1 MGFEKG
7 PDAEVDSRYP
17 FLSGGG
23 GAAVLIAGFDWSRTP
38 LGPLAEWPQNLTAAT
53 ALLLRSP
60 MPILLLWG
68 RDGVM
73 IYNDAYSA
81 FAGGRHPTLFGSK
94 VREGWPE
101 IADFNDNVMKVGLAG
116 GKLAYRDRELT
127 LLRHRGEPEQVWM
140 NLDCSPVLDADGRPA
155 GVIAMVSETTARVKA
170 EERLKAE
177 REQACALV
185 EAEEQLRQAQ
195 KMDAIG
201 RLTGGVAHDLNNLLQ
216 IISGNL
222 QLLGKDVAGNGR
234 AEQRVANAVAGVNR
248 GSKLANQLLAF
259 GRRQA
264 LEPKVIDI
272 GRFVLTLEALLHRT
286 IGEAI
291 EIETIRSG
299 GLWNAFV
306 DPSQI
311 ENAILN
317 LAINAH
323 DAMNGTGKLTIEI
336 GNAHIDDA
344 DARQHPDIRAGQY
357 VLIAVTDTGE
367 GMEADVLGRAF
378 EPFFSTKPAGKGSGL
393 GLSMVYGFVKQSGGH
408 VKIHSAPGEG
418 TTVHLYLPR
427 SLEEEDRLAEAD
439 FGPLTGGAETI
450 LVAEDDDEVR
460 ATVVEM
466 LGDLGYSVLKARDAA
481 SALSV
486 IESGVTIDLLFT
498 DVVMPGPLRS
508 TDLARRAREHLPN
521 LAVLFTSGYAENSIV
536 HEGRLDAG
544 IALLSKPYSQEA
556 LARKIRASLAGRQPL
571 PPAGITANGDGTGGE
586 ETRRLT
592 ILLVEDDFLIRLNA
606 VDLVQELGHE
616 VVEATT
622 AEQALPLLKERR
634 FDVLLTDIGLPA
646 MSGAD
651 LAVHARTQDTDIGVV
666 FATGHDRLPTVPGDR
681 APVLLMKPYDSREIA
696 VALAA
701 AIA

>member
-81 FAGGRHPTLFGSK
+81 FAGGRHPALFGSK

-323 DAMNGTGKLTIEI
+323 DAMNGTGKLTIEV

-466 LGDLGYSVLKARDAA
+466 LGDLGYS
-481 SALSV
+481 
-486 IESGVTIDLLFT
+486 G
-498 DVVMPGPLRS
+498 
-508 TDLARRAREHLPN
+508 
-521 LAVLFTSGYAENSIV
+521 
-536 HEGRLDAG
+536 
-544 IALLSKPYSQEA
+544 
-556 LARKIRASLAGRQPL
+556 
-571 PPAGITANGDGTGGE
+571 
-586 ETRRLT
+586 
-592 ILLVEDDFLIRLNA
+592 
-606 VDLVQELGHE
+606 
-616 VVEATT
+616 
-622 AEQALPLLKERR
+622 
-634 FDVLLTDIGLPA
+634 
-646 MSGAD
+646 
-651 LAVHARTQDTDIGVV
+651 
-666 FATGHDRLPTVPGDR
+666 
-681 APVLLMKPYDSREIA
+681 
-696 VALAA
+696 
-701 AIA
+701 

>member
-81 FAGGRHPTLFGSK
+81 FAGGRHPALFGSK

-116 GKLAYRDRELT
+116 GTLAYRDRELT

-140 NLDCSPVLDADGRPA
+140 NLDCSPVLGADGRPA

-222 QLLGKDVAGNGR
+222 QLLGKDVAGNGL
-234 AEQRVANAVAGVNR
+234 AKQRVSNAVAGVNR

-323 DAMNGTGKLTIEI
+323 DAMNGTGKLTIEV

-408 VKIHSAPGEG
+408 VKIHSAP
-418 TTVHLYLPR
+418 
-427 SLEEEDRLAEAD
+427 
-439 FGPLTGGAETI
+439 
-450 LVAEDDDEVR
+450 
-460 ATVVEM
+460 
-466 LGDLGYSVLKARDAA
+466 
-481 SALSV
+481 
-486 IESGVTIDLLFT
+486 
-498 DVVMPGPLRS
+498 
-508 TDLARRAREHLPN
+508 
-521 LAVLFTSGYAENSIV
+521 
-536 HEGRLDAG
+536 
-544 IALLSKPYSQEA
+544 
-556 LARKIRASLAGRQPL
+556 
-571 PPAGITANGDGTGGE
+571 
-586 ETRRLT
+586 T

-634 FDVLLTDIGLPA
+634 FDVILTDIGLPA